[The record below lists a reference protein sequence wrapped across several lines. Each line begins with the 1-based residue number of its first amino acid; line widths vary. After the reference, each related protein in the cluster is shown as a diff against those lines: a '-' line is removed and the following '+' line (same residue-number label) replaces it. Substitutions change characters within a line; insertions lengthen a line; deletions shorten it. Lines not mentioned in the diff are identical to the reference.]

1 MNGEITAKER
11 FRKKFVLILALLYV
25 VAFIA
30 LIYGFLEALLLAAIF
45 SGLVYPLYKRFQKL
59 TGERNTLSSLMTL
72 LVSVLVVIVPL
83 FFLLGLIAEQALGI
97 TEMVAPWIE
106 KQMGHSS
113 TANPT
118 LPDWFP
124 FADKL
129 APYSGQISAKL
140 AELVGKIG
148 VVIASG
154 LAHLS
159 GGAAAFFLQL
169 FVMLY
174 AMFFFLVSGPTLM
187 DKILSYLP
195 LTKGDKEKM
204 IEVGLSVG
212 RATVKGTL
220 IIGIIQGTLGGI
232 GFAVA
237 GIGSAVFWGAVMAV
251 LSVLPGIGATLIWAP
266 AVIYLLLSGKTIAGI
281 CLLIYCAGVVGTID
295 NFLRPMLVGRDS
307 EMPDLLILLST
318 LGGLA
323 LFGASGLVLGPILAA
338 LFMTVL
344 AIYSRVF
351 ADWLKFDLVPPDSS
365 VDSISE
371 QLTTTQDEGG

>member
-1 MNGEITAKER
+1 MNGEIPAKER
-11 FRKKFVLILALLYV
+11 FRKKFVLVLVLLYV
-25 VAFIA
+25 AAFIA
-30 LIYGFLEALLLAAIF
+30 LINGFLEALLLATIF
-45 SGLVYPLYKRFQKL
+45 SGLVYPLYKKFQKL
-59 TGERNTLSSLMTL
+59 TGERNTLSSLLTL

-83 FFLLGLIAEQALGI
+83 FFLLGLIADQALGI
-97 TEMVAPWIE
+97 TEMVAPWIAN
-106 KQMGHSS
+106 QMGDSS
-113 TANPT
+113 TTNPA

-129 APYSGQISAKL
+129 APYSDQISTKL
-140 AELVGKIG
+140 AELAGKIG
-148 VVIASG
+148 VVMASG

-159 GGAAAFFLQL
+159 GGAATFFLQL

-174 AMFFFLVSGPTLM
+174 AMFFFLISGPSLM
-187 DKILSYLP
+187 DKVLDYLP

-204 IEVGLSVG
+204 IEVGLSVS
-212 RATVKGTL
+212 RATIKGTL

-237 GIGSAVFWGAVMAV
+237 GIGSSVFWGAVMAV
-251 LSVLPGIGATLIWAP
+251 LSVLPGIGTTLVWAP
-266 AVIYLLLSGKTIAGI
+266 AVVYLLLSGKTIAGL
-281 CLLIYCAGVVGTID
+281 CLLAYCAGVVGTID
-295 NFLRPMLVGRDS
+295 NVLRPTLVGRDS
-307 EMPDLLILLST
+307 QMPDLLILLST

-351 ADWLKFDLVPPDSS
+351 ADWLNFDPVTPDAT
-365 VDSISE
+365 SE
-371 QLTTTQDEGG
+371 QLGTTHDEGG